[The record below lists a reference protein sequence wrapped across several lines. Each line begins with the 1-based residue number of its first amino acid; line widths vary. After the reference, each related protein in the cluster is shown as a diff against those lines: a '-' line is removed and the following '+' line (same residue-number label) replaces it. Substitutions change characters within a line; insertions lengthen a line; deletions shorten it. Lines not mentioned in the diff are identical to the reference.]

1 MSYETVEAI
10 PDLPRCGWVPPTDPL
25 YTHYHDTEW
34 GRPIRDGKALFSK
47 LIQDGQ
53 QAGLAWITILRKR
66 EEMLRVYDGFD
77 PDKVA
82 LYTDKDRE
90 RLLGN
95 AGIIRSKLKINATIS
110 NAQIFVK
117 MRDEEGIDFSDYLWD
132 FVGGAPIQN
141 AWKDFKD
148 APVDSPESIAMSK
161 DLKKRGFK
169 FVGPVILYAFMQA
182 VGMINDHSTD
192 CHAYGCLLYTS
203 PSPRDQRGS
212 RMPSSA

>member
-1 MSYETVEAI
+1 MTYDVI
-10 PDLPRCGWVPPTDPL
+10 PDVPRCGWVPPTDPL

-34 GRPIRDGKALFSK
+34 GRPIRDSKALFSK

-66 EEMLRVYDGFD
+66 EEMLRAYDGFD
-77 PDKVA
+77 PDK
-82 LYTDKDRE
+82 LIHYTDKDRE
-90 RLLGN
+90 RLLSN
-95 AGIIRSKLKINATIS
+95 AGIIRSKLKVNATIS
-110 NAQIFVK
+110 NAHIFVK

-132 FVGGAPIQN
+132 FVGGTPIQN

-182 VGMINDHSTD
+182 VGMINDHAVG
-192 CHAYGCLLYTS
+192 CHAYTPCANLS
-203 PSPRDQRGS
+203 
-212 RMPSSA
+212 

>member
-1 MSYETVEAI
+1 MTYDVI
-10 PDLPRCGWVPPTDPL
+10 PDLPRCGWATAHDPL

-34 GRPIRDGKALFSK
+34 GRPIHDSKSLFSK

-66 EEMLRVYDGFD
+66 EEMLRAYDGFD
-77 PDKVA
+77 PDKLA
-82 LYTDKDRE
+82 HYTDKDRE

-110 NAQIFVK
+110 NAQIFVN

-161 DLKKRGFK
+161 DMKKRGFK

-182 VGMINDHSTD
+182 VGMINDHAVD
-192 CHAYGCLLYTS
+192 CHAYAPCQKLG
-203 PSPRDQRGS
+203 
-212 RMPSSA
+212 

>member
-1 MSYETVEAI
+1 MTYDVI

-34 GRPIRDGKALFSK
+34 GRPIRDSKALFSK

-66 EEMLRVYDGFD
+66 EEMLRAYDGFD
-77 PDKVA
+77 PDK
-82 LYTDKDRE
+82 LIHYTDKDRE
-90 RLLGN
+90 RLLSN
-95 AGIIRSKLKINATIS
+95 AGIIRSKLKVNAAIT

-117 MRDEEGIDFSDYLWD
+117 MRDEAGIDFSDYLWD
-132 FVGGAPIQN
+132 FVGGRPIQN
-141 AWKDFKD
+141 RWKDFKD

-182 VGMINDHSTD
+182 VGMINDHAVG
-192 CHAYGCLLYTS
+192 CHAYEPCKNLG
-203 PSPRDQRGS
+203 
-212 RMPSSA
+212 